1 MLETTILT
9 LGSLLSFSC
18 FGIAR
23 LLGLACGWMP
33 TRLIDIARSLDLS
46 VATVS
51 GAIKGRSDISK
62 TTRERVLRKVS
73 ELNYRPNSLARS
85 LVTRRTH
92 LLGIIVPDLSRAFF
106 SEALTAIERVTSAA
120 GFTLLLCNTQED
132 SQCEERVLSKLL
144 SQRVDGL
151 IIASAQSPPS
161 NSIWRNLAHNGTPF
175 VLMDRR
181 FPRTHFV
188 GGDDKLM
195 GYLATAH
202 LFEQGYRRIAHIGG
216 PRTVATAIGRKAG
229 YLKAVKRFGLE
240 ILPQYLTEVY
250 YHEESSAIEA
260 MQSLLK
266 LATPPDAIVA
276 ASDPIAIGAIE
287 AALQAG
293 LKVPEEFGIIGVGNH
308 RYGQYLKVPLSTI
321 DQRRTDVGEQAAKL
335 LLDLINA
342 SKVSSAKVF
351 LIKPE
356 LIIRASSCR
365 FSLPAQS

>member
-1 MLETTILT
+1 
-9 LGSLLSFSC
+9 
-18 FGIAR
+18 
-23 LLGLACGWMP
+23 MP
-33 TRLIDIARSLDLS
+33 TRLIDIARSRDLS

-51 GAIKGRSDISK
+51 GALKGRSDISEA
-62 TTRERVLRKVS
+62 TRERVLRKVS

-92 LLGIIVPDLSRAFF
+92 LMGVIVPDLSRALF
-106 SEALTAIERVTSAA
+106 SEALTAIDRVTSAA
-120 GFTLLLCNTQED
+120 GFTLLICNTQEVP
-132 SQCEERVLSKLL
+132 QCEDLPLSELL
-144 SQRVDGL
+144 PQRVDGL
-151 IIASAQSPPS
+151 IIASAHDPPS
-161 NSIWRNLAHNGTPF
+161 NKIWRNLARQGTPF

-188 GGDDKLM
+188 GGDDKMM

-202 LFEQGYRRIAHIGG
+202 LVEQGYHRIAHISG

-240 ILPQYLTEVY
+240 FLPQYLTEGH
-250 YHEESSAIEA
+250 YHEGSSAFEA

-266 LATPPDAIVA
+266 VAPPPDAIVA
-276 ASDPIAIGAIE
+276 ASDPIAIGTLE

-293 LKVPEEFGIIGVGNH
+293 LKVPEEIGIIGVGNH

-321 DQRRTDVGEQAAKL
+321 DQRRTEVGEQAAKL
-335 LLDLINA
+335 LLDLINE

-356 LIIRASSCR
+356 LIVRASSCR
-365 FSLPAQS
+365 FSLPAQR